1 LNRYRRFLGVQTE
14 GYCKNKRNPRRNR
27 PRLFH
32 KILIRFLPDSGANL
46 NFQPEKSSGKIKGYT
61 ICYPQRLPGY
71 VADVPKKLPHQ
82 KLIGDAIRIHR
93 KACKMSQ
100 EKLAEKADLHPVYLG
115 QVERG
120 EQTVSVHA
128 LMRIANALGVRVRD
142 LVKNL

>member
-1 LNRYRRFLGVQTE
+1 
-14 GYCKNKRNPRRNR
+14 
-27 PRLFH
+27 
-32 KILIRFLPDSGANL
+32 
-46 NFQPEKSSGKIKGYT
+46 
-61 ICYPQRLPGY
+61 
-71 VADVPKKLPHQ
+71 
-82 KLIGDAIRIHR
+82 
-93 KACKMSQ
+93 MSQ

>member
-1 LNRYRRFLGVQTE
+1 VLNE
-14 GYCKNKRNPRRNR
+14 SDCENKRNPRRNR
-27 PRLFH
+27 LRLFH
-32 KILIRFLPDSGANL
+32 GILIRLPPETGATL

-61 ICYPQRLPGY
+61 ICYPRRLPDY
-71 VADVPKKLPHQ
+71 VADVPQKLPHQ

-100 EKLAEKADLHPVYLG
+100 ENLAEKAGLHPVYLG

-128 LMRIANALGVRVRD
+128 LMRIAKSLGVKVRD